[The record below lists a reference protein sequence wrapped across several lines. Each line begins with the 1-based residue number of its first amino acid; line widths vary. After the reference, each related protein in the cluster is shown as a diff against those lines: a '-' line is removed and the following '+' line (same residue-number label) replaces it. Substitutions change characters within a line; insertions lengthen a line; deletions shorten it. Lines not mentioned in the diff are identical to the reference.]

1 MSRRTGLAPLGGTT
15 LTCAACKNQAPLAD
29 GGFHLL
35 YSCPSHRGGR
45 NRRHAGIQRA
55 CEDLAKL
62 TNLQVSRLA
71 PNVTPQLPPANAQ
84 SQTTQRPGKQEFGDW
99 SVTDPETGT
108 TVVLDNTVSCP
119 FTDEAR
125 TLGQNPR
132 VPGEAQRQGH
142 SAHYA
147 LATNRRRTKF
157 LKKNQGCVDRG
168 QMFLPFFNL
177 SNGAFVPQDPT
188 TLQVHTDAATKL
200 FGTPL
205 AAVLGR
211 TGTRPRSVE
220 EGLIRR
226 WARQACDTE
235 NGGKG
240 AFDATLSVPRAAG
253 LFTMHTHRVIAHA
266 AIRNSAAAALHAI
279 RNNVAVTLQV

>member
-1 MSRRTGLAPLGGTT
+1 
-15 LTCAACKNQAPLAD
+15 
-29 GGFHLL
+29 
-35 YSCPSHRGGR
+35 
-45 NRRHAGIQRA
+45 
-55 CEDLAKL
+55 
-62 TNLQVSRLA
+62 
-71 PNVTPQLPPANAQ
+71 
-84 SQTTQRPGKQEFGDW
+84 
-99 SVTDPETGT
+99 
-108 TVVLDNTVSCP
+108 
-119 FTDEAR
+119 
-125 TLGQNPR
+125 
-132 VPGEAQRQGH
+132 
-142 SAHYA
+142 
-147 LATNRRRTKF
+147 
-157 LKKNQGCVDRG
+157 
-168 QMFLPFFNL
+168 MFLPFFNL

-211 TGTRPRSVE
+211 SGTRPRSVE

-266 AIRNSAAAALHAI
+266 AIRSSAEAVLHAI
-279 RNNVAVTLQV
+279 RNNAAVTLRL